1 VVCWEDEALLAA
13 AKPPGVR
20 SAPVHRFEGHNML
33 GRMIHRLS
41 YEPHL
46 LHRCV
51 LHCAGMVVYSRAAAG
66 RCQHVA
72 VVWGGSRPPVH
83 WAFGLFGAM
92 QL

>member
-1 VVCWEDEALLAA
+1 VRKLLERAPRSIPLAADPGPLAVCWEDEALLAA

-33 GRMIHRLS
+33 GRMIHRLG

-51 LHCAGMVVYSRAAAG
+51 SKCIRSCV
-66 RCQHVA
+66 
-72 VVWGGSRPPVH
+72 
-83 WAFGLFGAM
+83 
-92 QL
+92 